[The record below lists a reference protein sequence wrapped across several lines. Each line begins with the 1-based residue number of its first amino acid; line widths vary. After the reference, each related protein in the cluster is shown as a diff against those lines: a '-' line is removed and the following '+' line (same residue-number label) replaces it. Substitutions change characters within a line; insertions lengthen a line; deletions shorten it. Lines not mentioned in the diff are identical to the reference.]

1 MTESLQSQYVALQ
14 EFVTAARQQL
24 GNNEWGYIVGGT
36 ETETSQRRNRLA
48 IEKLA
53 LRPRVLNDV
62 SEVDCSCDLFGKPAT
77 LPVLLCPIGGL
88 ESFDPEGAVSVARG
102 AGAGGVPMM
111 LSSVSRRSIEEVSS
125 TLEQSAAENDRK
137 GDKSSV
143 ILQLYAREDAAGID
157 ATVERCMANNA
168 TAFCITV
175 DSAVY
180 SRRERDI
187 VARYQKPWRAV
198 GEGDAAHYQ
207 AALSWKDIE
216 RIRKLFPGQLILKGI
231 ATAEDAKIAI
241 ETGVDCIYVSNH
253 GGRQLDH
260 TLGTLDMLQQ
270 IAPLVKQHNGAGG
283 NSSGKDSQRNVTLLV
298 DGGFCR
304 GTDIVKALALGA
316 EAVGLGRMM
325 CLALAAS
332 GSDGIV
338 RMLELLQIELRA
350 TLALLGVTSLADIN
364 DTHIQS
370 CEALAFEHS
379 LSAAFPLLQGFSYD

>member
-1 MTESLQSQYVALQ
+1 MTESMQNKYVALQ
-14 EFVTAARQQL
+14 EFVTEARQRL
-24 GNNEWGYIVGGT
+24 GDNEWGYIVGGA

-62 SEVDCSCDLFGKPAT
+62 SKVDCSTELFGKKSP

-102 AGAGGVPMM
+102 AGAFGVPMM
-111 LSSVSRRSIEEVSS
+111 LSSVSKRSVEEVSTTLHTSAEKTHS
-125 TLEQSAAENDRK
+125 TADR
-137 GDKSSV
+137 SSV

-157 ATVERCMANNA
+157 ATVDRCIANGA

-187 VARYQKPWRAV
+187 VARYKKPWRAV
-198 GEGDAAHYQ
+198 GEGDAAYFQ
-207 AALSWKDIE
+207 AALNWQDIK
-216 RIRKLFPGQLILKGI
+216 RIRQRFQGKLILKGI
-231 ATAEDAKIAI
+231 ATLEDAEIAADN
-241 ETGVDCIYVSNH
+241 GVDYVFVSNH

-260 TLGTLDMLQQ
+260 SLGSLDALSQ
-270 IAPLVKQHNGAGG
+270 IAPVIK
-283 NSSGKDSQRNVTLLV
+283 KRNPDVGLLV

-304 GTDIVKALALGA
+304 GTDIAKARALGA

-332 GSDGIV
+332 GSEGIV
-338 RMLELLQIELRA
+338 RMLELVEIELAA
-350 TLALLGVTSLADIN
+350 TLALLGVNSIDEVGPN
-364 DTHIQS
+364 HVQS

-379 LSAAFPLLQGFSYD
+379 LSAAFPLLKDFNYD

>member
-1 MTESLQSQYVALQ
+1 MTESLQSQFVALQ

-62 SEVDCSCDLFGKPAT
+62 SQVDCSTELLGKHAT
-77 LPVLLCPIGGL
+77 LPILLCPIGGL

-102 AGAGGVPMM
+102 AGGGGVPMM
-111 LSSVSRRSIEEVSS
+111 LSSVSRRSLEEVSG
-125 TLEQSAAENDRK
+125 TLEQSAQASGQK
-137 GDKSSV
+137 GDKGSV

-157 ATVERCMANNA
+157 ATVERCIANEA
-168 TAFCITV
+168 EAFCITV

-216 RIRKLFPGQLILKGI
+216 RIRQQFSGQLILKGI
-231 ATAEDAKIAI
+231 ATTEDAQIAI
-241 ETGVDCIYVSNH
+241 DTGVDCIYVSNH

-260 TLGTLDMLQQ
+260 TLGALDMLQH
-270 IAPLVKQHNGAGG
+270 IAPLVQHHNAGISQG
-283 NSSGKDSQRNVTLLV
+283 KNSNRKVTLLV

-316 EAVGLGRMM
+316 DAVGLGRMM

-338 RMLELLQIELRA
+338 RMLELLQIELNA
-350 TLALLGVTSLADIN
+350 TLALLGVTSLKEIN
-364 DTHIQS
+364 ASHVQS
-370 CEALAFEHS
+370 CDALAFGHS
-379 LSAAFPLLQGFSYD
+379 LAAAFPLLHDFDYN

>member
-1 MTESLQSQYVALQ
+1 MTESLQSQFVALQ

-24 GNNEWGYIVGGT
+24 GNNEWGYIVGGA

-62 SEVDCSCDLFGKPAT
+62 SKVDCSTELFGNPAS

-102 AGAGGVPMM
+102 AGGGGVPMM
-111 LSSVSRRSIEEVSS
+111 LSSVSRRPLEEVSS
-125 TLEQSAAENDRK
+125 TLEQSAAASGNQ

-143 ILQLYAREDAAGID
+143 VLQLYAREDAAGID
-157 ATVERCMANNA
+157 ATVERCMANGA
-168 TAFCITV
+168 KAFCITV

-198 GEGDAAHYQ
+198 GEGDAAYYQ

-216 RIRKLFPGQLILKGI
+216 RIRQLFPGQLILKGI
-231 ATAEDAKIAI
+231 ATTEDAKIAI
-241 ETGVDCIYVSNH
+241 DTGVDTIYVSNH

-260 TLGTLDMLQQ
+260 TLGSLDMLQQ
-270 IAPLVKQHNGAGG
+270 IAPLVQQHNAGDSTAQD
-283 NSSGKDSQRNVTLLV
+283 SSRKVTMLV

-316 EAVGLGRMM
+316 DAVGLGRMM

-338 RMLELLQIELRA
+338 RMLELLQIELSA
-350 TLALLGVTSLADIN
+350 TLALLGVTSLAEIN
-364 DTHIQS
+364 DSHVQS

-379 LSAAFPLLQGFSYD
+379 LSAAFPLLQDFNYG

>member
-1 MTESLQSQYVALQ
+1 MTEAMQNKYVALQ
-14 EFVTAARQQL
+14 EFIVEARHKL
-24 GNNEWGYIVGGT
+24 GDNEWGYIVGGA

-62 SEVDCSCDLFGKPAT
+62 STVDCSTDLLGRKSP

-88 ESFDPEGAVSVARG
+88 ESFDPEGAVSVAQG
-102 AGAGGVPMM
+102 AGAFGVPMM
-111 LSSVSRRSIEEVSS
+111 LSSVSKRPIEEVSE
-125 TLEQSAAENDRK
+125 TLQTSANATGSLADR
-137 GDKSSV
+137 SSA

-157 ATVERCMANNA
+157 ATIDRCIASGA
-168 TAFCITV
+168 TSFCITV

-187 VARYQKPWRAV
+187 VSRYKKPWRAV
-198 GEGDAAHYQ
+198 GEGDAAHFQ
-207 AALSWKDIE
+207 AALNWQDIK
-216 RIRKLFPGQLILKGI
+216 RIRQRFSGNIILKGI
-231 ATAEDAKIAI
+231 ATIEDAEIAADNGI
-241 ETGVDCIYVSNH
+241 NYLYVSNH

-260 TLGTLDMLQQ
+260 TIGTMDMLGQ
-270 IAPLVKQHNGAGG
+270 IAPVIEK
-283 NSSGKDSQRNVTLLV
+283 RNPDVRLLV

-338 RMLELLQIELRA
+338 RMLELLEIELTT
-350 TLALLGVTSLADIN
+350 TLALLGVTSISDIRAD
-364 DTHIQS
+364 HIQD
-370 CEALAFEHS
+370 CEALAFGHS
-379 LSAAFPLLQGFSYD
+379 LSAAFPLLKDFNYD